1 MQARYDFVIKALQD
15 IAHVVVYLLTNEIFP
30 IAMVMVAMP
39 SVSSSFVD
47 GVPAMGD
54 DSAVILRS
62 LQLQHIPDKRETL
75 K

>member
-1 MQARYDFVIKALQD
+1 MIQN
-15 IAHVVVYLLTNEIFP
+15 IAHVVVYLLTNEIFS

-47 GVPAMGD
+47 WVGVMGD
-54 DSAVILRS
+54 DSAVVVS

>member
-1 MQARYDFVIKALQD
+1 MQARYDLVIKALQD

-54 DSAVILRS
+54 DPAVILS

>member
-1 MQARYDFVIKALQD
+1 MIQD
-15 IAHVVVYLLTNEIFP
+15 IPHVVVYLLTNEIFP

-39 SVSSSFVD
+39 SVFSPFVD
-47 GVPAMGD
+47 WVPAMGD
-54 DSAVILRS
+54 DSAVIVS

>member
-1 MQARYDFVIKALQD
+1 MVQD

-47 GVPAMGD
+47 WEGAMGN
-54 DSAVILRS
+54 DSAVIVS

>member
-1 MQARYDFVIKALQD
+1 MIQD
-15 IAHVVVYLLTNEIFP
+15 TAHVVVYLLTNEIFP

-47 GVPAMGD
+47 WVPPMGD
-54 DSAVILRS
+54 DSAVIIS

>member
-1 MQARYDFVIKALQD
+1 VQARYDLVIKALQD

-54 DSAVILRS
+54 DSAVILS